1 MNPEGRGQAWGII
14 PARGGSKTIP
24 LKNLVSLGGRPLID
38 YVIMA
43 GRASKTLSRVIC
55 STEHPQIAAECH
67 RMKIDVHRRPE
78 SLCQDDTPVLDVL
91 SHLLDD
97 MEAKGESLPEI
108 IALLQPTS
116 PFVLPEDIDAA
127 VSLLCADSQ
136 ADSVQTVCAFP
147 HNYHAY
153 NQRVVENGLVR
164 FRFPAE
170 RKECHN
176 KQRKPAFYI
185 FGNLVAARVRTIREG
200 KDVFGA
206 RSLSRLIAN
215 AYAIDVDGQ
224 EDLKKA
230 EWLLA
235 SSQVSLPHIDF

>member
-1 MNPEGRGQAWGII
+1 M
-14 PARGGSKTIP
+14 
-24 LKNLVSLGGRPLID
+24 LGGRPLLD

-43 GRASKTLSRVIC
+43 GQASRTLTRRIC
-55 STEHPQIAAECH
+55 STEHPQIAMECH
-67 RMKIDVHRRPE
+67 RMKVEVHRRPE
-78 SLCQDDTPVLDVL
+78 SLCRDDTPVLDVL
-91 SHLLDD
+91 AHLLDD
-97 MEAKGESLPEI
+97 MEANGHGLPDM

-116 PFVLPEDIDAA
+116 PFVLPEDIDTA
-127 VSLLCADSQ
+127 VSLLRSDLQ
-136 ADSVQTVCAFP
+136 ADSVQTLCAFP

-176 KQRKPAFYI
+176 KQRKPTFYI
-185 FGNLVAARVRTIREG
+185 FGNLVVTRVRTIREQ

-206 RSLSRLIAN
+206 RSLSLIIPD
-215 AYAIDVDGQ
+215 AYAIDVDGP

-230 EWLLA
+230 EWLLT
-235 SSQVSLPHIDF
+235 SGRVSLPHIHG

>member
-1 MNPEGRGQAWGII
+1 MASERPGEAWGII

-24 LKNLVSLGGRPLID
+24 LKNLVMLAGRPLVD
-38 YVIMA
+38 YVVLA
-43 GRASKTLSRVIC
+43 GQASKALSRIIC

-67 RMKIDVHRRPE
+67 RMNIEIHRRPE
-78 SLCQDDTPVLDVL
+78 SLCQDDTPVVDVL

-97 MEAKGESLPEI
+97 MESNGQALPEI

-116 PFVLPEDIDAA
+116 PFVLPEDIDTA
-127 VSLLCADSQ
+127 VALLRADRR
-136 ADSVQTVCAFP
+136 ADSVQTLCAFP

-153 NQRVVENGLVR
+153 NQRVVEDGLVR

-170 RKECHN
+170 RQECHN
-176 KQRKPAFYI
+176 KQRKPTFYI
-185 FGNLVAARVRTIREG
+185 FGNLVAARVRTIREQ

-206 RSLSRLIAN
+206 RSLSKIIPD
-215 AYAIDVDGQ
+215 AYAVDVDGP

-230 EWLLA
+230 EWFLA
-235 SSQVSLPHIDF
+235 SGHVVLPHLGA